1 MYNFINDQQQ
11 SRIIVKNG
19 ERMAI
24 GRLRLKER
32 GYDFPP
38 YRPPSEAYS
47 LLLRVTRGCPWNKCL
62 FCSMYK
68 GIPFERRS
76 LQEIKGDI
84 EVAAQLY
91 REVPRWAFIGDSNSL
106 VAKTDLLLEVL
117 SSLYEFF
124 PHLERVTSYARAK
137 TIARKDLDELRKL
150 RKAGLVRLHVGLETG
165 DAETL
170 RFIRKGA
177 TPGEMIEGGLKA
189 KEGGFELSL
198 YILLGIGGMERW
210 REHADSTVEVLNKID
225 PHFIRVRTLIP
236 QPGSPLFEMRKRGEF
251 TLSSP
256 ELILEEARRI
266 ILGLKVTSQFL
277 SDHISNYLPLNG
289 EMPKDKQSILQ
300 SLDQALLNLRED
312 PSLLE
317 DYRQKEF
324 LRHL

>member
-1 MYNFINDQQQ
+1 
-11 SRIIVKNG
+11 
-19 ERMAI
+19 MAI

-68 GIPFERRS
+68 EIPFERRS
-76 LQEIKGDI
+76 LEEIKGDI
-84 EVAAQLY
+84 ETAAYLYGGVA
-91 REVPRWAFIGDSNSL
+91 RWAFIGDSNSL
-106 VAKTDLLLEVL
+106 VVKTDSLIEIIH
-117 SSLYEFF
+117 SLYESF

-137 TIARKDLDELRKL
+137 TIARKDLNELKELRQV
-150 RKAGLVRLHVGLETG
+150 GLVRLHVGLETG

-170 RFIRKGA
+170 RFIKKGA
-177 TPGEMIEGGLKA
+177 TPEEMIEGGLKA
-189 KEGGFELSL
+189 KEAGFELSL
-198 YILLGIGGMERW
+198 YILLGIGGAQRW
-210 REHADSTVEVLNKID
+210 REHADGTIEVLNKID

-251 TLSSP
+251 VLP
-256 ELILEEARRI
+256 PPDLILKEERRI
-266 ILGLKVTSQFL
+266 IAGLKVTSQFV
-277 SDHISNYLPLNG
+277 SDHISNYLPLDG
-289 EMPKDKQSILQ
+289 RMPEDKSSLLQ
-300 SLDQALLNLRED
+300 SLDRELLTMRED

-317 DYRQKEF
+317 DYRQKEL